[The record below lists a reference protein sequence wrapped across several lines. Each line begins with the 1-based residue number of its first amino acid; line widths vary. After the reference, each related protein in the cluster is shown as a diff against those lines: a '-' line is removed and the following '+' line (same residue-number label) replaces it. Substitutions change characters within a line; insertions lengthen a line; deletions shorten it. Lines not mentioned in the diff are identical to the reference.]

1 VASFITESPQAK
13 LLINEFIHLII
24 IAHFMNERAAAQA
37 AFKANTLDAV
47 HMRLP
52 SWRTTCLV
60 ACAVLLV
67 HVWLLASSNLW
78 LTPSADQ
85 TLLTKAFVTRQIQLP
100 PAQSATPPA
109 KPKTSPAQKPPA
121 NVETAPPSTASTSA
135 DTNPSLTS
143 ETIQG
148 SNSNTSISSIGNQD
162 IAAAV
167 ALPARVASGVDMP
180 PYPRFAGDG
189 VPASEASAF
198 KVPAPVFLK
207 YQVLGMS
214 KQMNYSAWAE
224 FSWQHDG
231 QRYDSKLEVGAFL
244 LGSRSQ
250 TSQGTLGAEGL
261 MPQRF
266 GDKFR
271 TEVASHFQRDKGVI
285 SFSNNAPEVPMLKGA
300 QDRLSVVMQIAAL
313 LSAEPER
320 YPVGTMLSFQTVATR
335 DAEVWLFLVEKSE
348 TLQLPYGDVPT
359 IKINRKPRKEFDQT
373 IELWFAPSIDYLPV
387 RLRVTNANGD
397 FVDQQ
402 LRKVEKPRS

>member
-1 VASFITESPQAK
+1 
-13 LLINEFIHLII
+13 
-24 IAHFMNERAAAQA
+24 MNERAATQA
-37 AFKANTLDAV
+37 AFHANMLTAAQK
-47 HMRLP
+47 RLP
-52 SWRTTCLV
+52 SWRTTCLI
-60 ACAVLLV
+60 ACAVLFV
-67 HVWLLASSNLW
+67 HLWLFASSSLW
-78 LTPSADQ
+78 ITPNAEQ
-85 TLLTKAFVTRQIQLP
+85 PLQTKAFATRQIQLP
-100 PAQSATPPA
+100 IAQSAIAPA
-109 KPKTSPAQKPPA
+109 KPKTVPLQKQQAKTEADSP
-121 NVETAPPSTASTSA
+121 TSASTSL
-135 DTNPSLTS
+135 DTNTANAFDGL
-143 ETIQG
+143 QN
-148 SNSNTSISSIGNQD
+148 SNSNPSISSIGNQD
-162 IAAAV
+162 LTAPV
-167 ALPARVASGVDMP
+167 ALPARVASSVDLP

-189 VPASEASAF
+189 VPANEASDF
-198 KVPAPVFLK
+198 KIPAPVFLK

-271 TEVASHFQRDKGVI
+271 SEVASHFQRDKGVI
-285 SFSNNAPEVPMLKGA
+285 SFSTNAPEVPLLKGA

-313 LSAEPER
+313 LSADPER

-348 TLQLPYGDVPT
+348 TLKLPYGDVPT

-402 LRKVEKPRS
+402 LRKVEKPGS

>member
-1 VASFITESPQAK
+1 
-13 LLINEFIHLII
+13 
-24 IAHFMNERAAAQA
+24 MNERAALQA
-37 AFKANTLDAV
+37 AFKSLTLANAP
-47 HMRLP
+47 MRLP
-52 SWRTTCLV
+52 SWRTTCLI
-60 ACAVLLV
+60 ACAVLLM

-78 LTPSADQ
+78 LTPSAEQ
-85 TLLTKAFVTRQIQLP
+85 TLQTKAFVTRQIQLP
-100 PAQSATPPA
+100 PAQSATSPV
-109 KPKTSPAQKPPA
+109 KPKSTPAQKQQAKVEDTPPQ
-121 NVETAPPSTASTSA
+121 NASTSA
-135 DTNPSLTS
+135 DTNPAPTS
-143 ETIQG
+143 EATQG
-148 SNSNTSISSIGNQD
+148 NSNASISSIGSQD

-167 ALPARVASGVDMP
+167 VLPARVASGVDMP

-189 VPASEASAF
+189 VPANEASAF
-198 KVPAPVFLK
+198 KIPAPVFLK

-285 SFSNNAPEVPMLKGA
+285 SFSNNAPEVSMLKGA

-313 LSAEPER
+313 LSAEPDR

-335 DAEVWLFLVEKSE
+335 DAEVWLFLVEKAE

-402 LRKVEKPRS
+402 LRKVEKPKS

>member
-1 VASFITESPQAK
+1 
-13 LLINEFIHLII
+13 
-24 IAHFMNERAAAQA
+24 MNERAATQA
-37 AFKANTLDAV
+37 AFNANMLTAV
-47 HMRLP
+47 QMRLP
-52 SWRTTCLV
+52 SWRTTFLV

-78 LTPSADQ
+78 LTPSAEQ
-85 TLLTKAFVTRQIQLP
+85 TLQTQAFVTRQIQLP
-100 PAQSATPPA
+100 AAQSATA
-109 KPKTSPAQKPPA
+109 SVKPKSTPVQKPQA
-121 NVETAPPSTASTSA
+121 KVDTEPPSATSTSA
-135 DTNPSLTS
+135 DTSTALSSDATQ
-143 ETIQG
+143 IG
-148 SNSNTSISSIGNQD
+148 NSNASVSSIVNQD
-162 IAAAV
+162 ITAPV
-167 ALPARVASGVDMP
+167 ILPARVASSVDMP

-189 VPASEASAF
+189 VPANEASAF
-198 KVPAPVFLK
+198 KIPAPVFLK

-271 TEVASHFQRDKGVI
+271 SEVASHFQRDKGVI
-285 SFSNNAPEVPMLKGA
+285 SFSTNAPEVPLLKGA
-300 QDRLSVVMQIAAL
+300 QDRLSVVMQIVAL
-313 LSAEPER
+313 LSADPER

-359 IKINRKPRKEFDQT
+359 IKVNRKPRKEFDQS

-402 LRKVEKPRS
+402 LRKVEKPKS

>member
-1 VASFITESPQAK
+1 
-13 LLINEFIHLII
+13 
-24 IAHFMNERAAAQA
+24 MNERAAMQA
-37 AFKANTLDAV
+37 ALKANTLSAV
-47 HMRLP
+47 QMRLP

-60 ACAVLLV
+60 ASVVLLV

-78 LTPSADQ
+78 FAPSTEQ
-85 TLLTKAFVTRQIQLP
+85 TLQTKAFVTRQIQIP
-100 PAQSATPPA
+100 HAQSATA
-109 KPKTSPAQKPPA
+109 TVKPKDTTAQKTQAKVDP
-121 NVETAPPSTASTSA
+121 EPPSAASTSA
-135 DTNPSLTS
+135 DTNSAHLSDATQ
-143 ETIQG
+143 IG
-148 SNSNTSISSIGNQD
+148 NSNASISSIGNLD
-162 IAAAV
+162 TAAPIV
-167 ALPARVASGVDMP
+167 LPARIASGVDMP
-180 PYPRFAGDG
+180 PYPRFASDG
-189 VPASEASAF
+189 VPANEASVF
-198 KVPAPVFLK
+198 KIPAPALLK

-250 TSQGTLGAEGL
+250 TSQGTLGTEGL

-271 TEVASHFQRDKGVI
+271 TEVASHFQRDKGVV
-285 SFSNNAPEVPMLKGA
+285 SFSTNAPEVHLLKGA

-313 LSAEPER
+313 LSADPER

-359 IKINRKPRKEFDQT
+359 IKINRKPRKEFDQS

-402 LRKVEKPRS
+402 LRKVEKPKS

>member
-1 VASFITESPQAK
+1 
-13 LLINEFIHLII
+13 
-24 IAHFMNERAAAQA
+24 MNERAALQA
-37 AFKANTLDAV
+37 AFKSLTLANAP
-47 HMRLP
+47 MRLP
-52 SWRTTCLV
+52 SWRTTCLI
-60 ACAVLLV
+60 ACAVLLM

-78 LTPSADQ
+78 LTPSAEQ
-85 TLLTKAFVTRQIQLP
+85 TLQTKAFVTRQIQLP
-100 PAQSATPPA
+100 PAQSAASPA
-109 KPKTSPAQKPPA
+109 KPKSTPVQKQQAKVEDAQPP
-121 NVETAPPSTASTSA
+121 NASTSA
-135 DTNPSLTS
+135 DTNPTPTS
-143 ETIQG
+143 EATQG
-148 SNSNTSISSIGNQD
+148 NSNTSISSIGNQD
-162 IAAAV
+162 LDAAV
-167 ALPARVASGVDMP
+167 VLPARVASGVDMP

-189 VPASEASAF
+189 VPANEASAF
-198 KVPAPVFLK
+198 KIPAPVFLK

-271 TEVASHFQRDKGVI
+271 TEVASHFQRDKGVV

-313 LSAEPER
+313 LSAEPDR

-335 DAEVWLFLVEKSE
+335 DAEVWLFLVEKAE

-402 LRKVEKPRS
+402 LRKVEKPKS

>member
-1 VASFITESPQAK
+1 
-13 LLINEFIHLII
+13 
-24 IAHFMNERAAAQA
+24 MNERAALQA
-37 AFKANTLDAV
+37 AFKSHTLANAP
-47 HMRLP
+47 MRLP
-52 SWRTTCLV
+52 SWRTTCLI
-60 ACAVLLV
+60 ACAVLLM

-78 LTPSADQ
+78 LTPSAEQ
-85 TLLTKAFVTRQIQLP
+85 TLQTKAFVTRQIQLP
-100 PAQSATPPA
+100 PAQSAASPA
-109 KPKTSPAQKPPA
+109 KPKSTPVQKQQA
-121 NVETAPPSTASTSA
+121 KVEDAPPQNALTTA
-135 DTNPSLTS
+135 DTNPALSS
-143 ETIQG
+143 EVTQ

-162 IAAAV
+162 LAAAV
-167 ALPARVASGVDMP
+167 VLPARVASGVDMP

-189 VPASEASAF
+189 VPANEASAF
-198 KVPAPVFLK
+198 KIPAPVFLK

-285 SFSNNAPEVPMLKGA
+285 SFSNNAPEVSMLKGA

-313 LSAEPER
+313 LSAEPDR

-335 DAEVWLFLVEKSE
+335 DAEVWLFLVEKAE

-402 LRKVEKPRS
+402 LRKVEKPKS

>member
-1 VASFITESPQAK
+1 
-13 LLINEFIHLII
+13 
-24 IAHFMNERAAAQA
+24 MNERAALQA
-37 AFKANTLDAV
+37 AFKSLTLANAP
-47 HMRLP
+47 MRLP
-52 SWRTTCLV
+52 SWRTTCLI
-60 ACAVLLV
+60 ACAVLLM

-78 LTPSADQ
+78 LTPSAEQ
-85 TLLTKAFVTRQIQLP
+85 TLQTKAFVTRQIQLP
-100 PAQSATPPA
+100 PAQSAASPA
-109 KPKTSPAQKPPA
+109 KPKSTLVQKQQA
-121 NVETAPPSTASTSA
+121 KVEDAPPQNALTTA
-135 DTNPSLTS
+135 DTNPALSS
-143 ETIQG
+143 EVTQ
-148 SNSNTSISSIGNQD
+148 SNSDTSISSIGNQD
-162 IAAAV
+162 LAAAV
-167 ALPARVASGVDMP
+167 VLPARVASGVDMP

-189 VPASEASAF
+189 VPANEASAF
-198 KVPAPVFLK
+198 KIPAPVFLK

-285 SFSNNAPEVPMLKGA
+285 SFSNNAPEVSMLKGA

-313 LSAEPER
+313 LSAEPDR

-335 DAEVWLFLVEKSE
+335 DAEVWLFLVEKAE

-402 LRKVEKPRS
+402 LRKVEKPKS

>member
-1 VASFITESPQAK
+1 M
-13 LLINEFIHLII
+13 HL
-24 IAHFMNERAAAQA
+24 
-37 AFKANTLDAV
+37 
-47 HMRLP
+47 
-52 SWRTTCLV
+52 
-60 ACAVLLV
+60 
-67 HVWLLASSNLW
+67 WLLASSNLW
-78 LTPSADQ
+78 LTPSAEQ
-85 TLLTKAFVTRQIQLP
+85 TLQTKAFVTRQIQLP
-100 PAQSATPPA
+100 PAQSAASPA
-109 KPKTSPAQKPPA
+109 KPKSTPVQKQQA
-121 NVETAPPSTASTSA
+121 KVEDAPPQNASISA
-135 DTNPSLTS
+135 DTNITPTS
-143 ETIQG
+143 EATQ
-148 SNSNTSISSIGNQD
+148 SNSNTSISSIGSQD

-167 ALPARVASGVDMP
+167 VLPARVASGVDMP

-189 VPASEASAF
+189 VPANEASAF
-198 KVPAPVFLK
+198 KIPAPIFLK

-271 TEVASHFQRDKGVI
+271 TEVASHFQRDKGVV
-285 SFSNNAPEVPMLKGA
+285 SFSNNAPEVPLLKGA

-313 LSAEPER
+313 LSADPER

-335 DAEVWLFLVEKSE
+335 DAEVWLFLVEKAE
-348 TLQLPYGDVPT
+348 TLQLPYGEVST

-402 LRKVEKPRS
+402 LRKVEKPKS

>member
-1 VASFITESPQAK
+1 
-13 LLINEFIHLII
+13 
-24 IAHFMNERAAAQA
+24 MNERAAAQA

-47 HMRLP
+47 QMRLP
-52 SWRTTCLV
+52 SWRTTFLV
-60 ACAVLLV
+60 ASAVLLV

-78 LTPSADQ
+78 LTSSADQ
-85 TLLTKAFVTRQIQLP
+85 TLQTKAFVTRQIQLP
-100 PAQSATPPA
+100 PAQSATAAA
-109 KPKTSPAQKPPA
+109 KPKTTPAQKSPA
-121 NVETAPPSTASTSA
+121 NVETAPPSNASTSA
-135 DTNPSLTS
+135 DTNSALTS
-143 ETIQG
+143 ETAQVL
-148 SNSNTSISSIGNQD
+148 NSNTSISSIGNQD

-189 VPASEASAF
+189 VPANEASAF

-285 SFSNNAPEVPMLKGA
+285 SFSNNAPEVPLLKGA

>member
-1 VASFITESPQAK
+1 
-13 LLINEFIHLII
+13 
-24 IAHFMNERAAAQA
+24 MNERAALQT
-37 AFKANTLDAV
+37 AFTSHPLVNAT
-47 HMRLP
+47 MRLP
-52 SWRTTCLV
+52 SWRTTCLI
-60 ACAVLLV
+60 AIAVLLM

-78 LTPSADQ
+78 LTPSAEQ
-85 TLLTKAFVTRQIQLP
+85 TLQTKAFVTRQIQLP
-100 PAQSATPPA
+100 PAQSAASPA
-109 KPKTSPAQKPPA
+109 KPKSTPVQKQQA
-121 NVETAPPSTASTSA
+121 KVEDAPPQNALTTA
-135 DTNPSLTS
+135 DTNPAPTS
-143 ETIQG
+143 EAAQG
-148 SNSNTSISSIGNQD
+148 NSNASISSIGSQD

-167 ALPARVASGVDMP
+167 VLPARVASGVDMP

-189 VPASEASAF
+189 VPANEASAF
-198 KVPAPVFLK
+198 KIPAPVFLK

-285 SFSNNAPEVPMLKGA
+285 SFSNNAPEVSMLKGA

-313 LSAEPER
+313 LSAEPDR

-335 DAEVWLFLVEKSE
+335 DAEVWLFLVEKAE

-402 LRKVEKPRS
+402 LRKVEKPKS

>member
-1 VASFITESPQAK
+1 
-13 LLINEFIHLII
+13 
-24 IAHFMNERAAAQA
+24 MNERAALQA
-37 AFKANTLDAV
+37 AFKSHTLANAP
-47 HMRLP
+47 MRLP
-52 SWRTTCLV
+52 SRRTTCLI
-60 ACAVLLV
+60 ACAVLLM

-78 LTPSADQ
+78 LTPSAEQ
-85 TLLTKAFVTRQIQLP
+85 TLQTKAFVTRQIQLP
-100 PAQSATPPA
+100 PAQSAASRA
-109 KPKTSPAQKPPA
+109 KPKSTPVQKQQAKVEDAQPP
-121 NVETAPPSTASTSA
+121 NASTSA
-135 DTNPSLTS
+135 DTNPTPTS
-143 ETIQG
+143 EATQG
-148 SNSNTSISSIGNQD
+148 NSNTSISSIGNQD
-162 IAAAV
+162 LDAAV
-167 ALPARVASGVDMP
+167 VLPARVASGVDMP

-189 VPASEASAF
+189 VPANEASAF
-198 KVPAPVFLK
+198 KIPAPVFLK

-271 TEVASHFQRDKGVI
+271 TEVASHFQRDKGVV
-285 SFSNNAPEVPMLKGA
+285 SFSNNAPEVSMLKGA

-313 LSAEPER
+313 LSAEPDR

-335 DAEVWLFLVEKSE
+335 DAEVWLFLVEKAE

-402 LRKVEKPRS
+402 LRKVEKPKS

>member
-1 VASFITESPQAK
+1 
-13 LLINEFIHLII
+13 
-24 IAHFMNERAAAQA
+24 MNERAALQA
-37 AFKANTLDAV
+37 AFKSHPLANAP
-47 HMRLP
+47 MRLP
-52 SWRTTCLV
+52 SWRTTCLI
-60 ACAVLLV
+60 ACAVLLM

-78 LTPSADQ
+78 LTPSAEQ
-85 TLLTKAFVTRQIQLP
+85 TLQTKAFVTRQIQLP
-100 PAQSATPPA
+100 PAQSATSPV
-109 KPKTSPAQKPPA
+109 KPKSTPAQKQQA
-121 NVETAPPSTASTSA
+121 KVEDAPPQNASTSA
-135 DTNPSLTS
+135 DTNPAPTS
-143 ETIQG
+143 EATQG
-148 SNSNTSISSIGNQD
+148 NSNASISSIGSQD

-167 ALPARVASGVDMP
+167 VLPARVASGVDMP

-189 VPASEASAF
+189 VPANEASAF
-198 KVPAPVFLK
+198 KIPAPVFLK

-285 SFSNNAPEVPMLKGA
+285 SFSNNAPEVPLLKGA

-313 LSAEPER
+313 LSAEPDR

-335 DAEVWLFLVEKSE
+335 DAEVWLFLVEKAE

-402 LRKVEKPRS
+402 LRKVEKPKS

>member
-1 VASFITESPQAK
+1 
-13 LLINEFIHLII
+13 
-24 IAHFMNERAAAQA
+24 MNERAAMQA
-37 AFKANTLDAV
+37 AFKANTLPAV
-47 HMRLP
+47 QMRLP

-60 ACAVLLV
+60 ACAVLLA

-78 LTPSADQ
+78 LTPSAEQ
-85 TLLTKAFVTRQIQLP
+85 TLQTKAFVTRQIQLP
-100 PAQSATPPA
+100 AAQSATSSV
-109 KPKTSPAQKPPA
+109 KPKSTPAQKPQA
-121 NVETAPPSTASTSA
+121 KVDAEPPSATSTSA
-135 DTNPSLTS
+135 DTSTALSTDA
-143 ETIQG
+143 TQIG
-148 SNSNTSISSIGNQD
+148 NSNASVSNIGNQD
-162 IAAAV
+162 ITSAPV
-167 ALPARVASGVDMP
+167 VLPASVASGVDMP
-180 PYPRFAGDG
+180 PYPRFAGEG
-189 VPASEASAF
+189 VPANEASAF
-198 KVPAPVFLK
+198 KIPAPVFLK

-250 TSQGTLGAEGL
+250 TSQGTLGAEGVI
-261 MPQRF
+261 PQRF

-271 TEVASHFQRDKGVI
+271 TEVASHFQRDKGVV
-285 SFSNNAPEVPMLKGA
+285 SFSTNVPEVPLLKGA

-313 LSAEPER
+313 LSADPER
-320 YPVGTMLSFQTVATR
+320 YPLGTMLSFQTVATR

>member
-1 VASFITESPQAK
+1 
-13 LLINEFIHLII
+13 
-24 IAHFMNERAAAQA
+24 MNERAALQA
-37 AFKANTLDAV
+37 AFKSLTLANAP
-47 HMRLP
+47 MRLP
-52 SWRTTCLV
+52 SWRTTCLI
-60 ACAVLLV
+60 ACAVLLM

-78 LTPSADQ
+78 LTPSAEQ
-85 TLLTKAFVTRQIQLP
+85 TLQTKAFVTRQIQLP
-100 PAQSATPPA
+100 PAQSAASRA
-109 KPKTSPAQKPPA
+109 KPKSTPVQKQQAKVEDAQPP
-121 NVETAPPSTASTSA
+121 NASTSA
-135 DTNPSLTS
+135 DTNPTPTS
-143 ETIQG
+143 EATQG
-148 SNSNTSISSIGNQD
+148 NSNTSISSIGNQD
-162 IAAAV
+162 LDAAV
-167 ALPARVASGVDMP
+167 VLPARVASGVDMP

-189 VPASEASAF
+189 VPANEASAF
-198 KVPAPVFLK
+198 KIPAPVFLK

-271 TEVASHFQRDKGVI
+271 TEVASHFQRDKGVV
-285 SFSNNAPEVPMLKGA
+285 SFSNNAPEVSMLKGA

-313 LSAEPER
+313 LSAEPDR

-335 DAEVWLFLVEKSE
+335 DAEVWLFLVEKAE

-402 LRKVEKPRS
+402 LRKVEKPKS

>member
-1 VASFITESPQAK
+1 
-13 LLINEFIHLII
+13 
-24 IAHFMNERAAAQA
+24 MNERAATQA
-37 AFKANTLDAV
+37 AFNANMLTAV
-47 HMRLP
+47 QMRLP
-52 SWRTTCLV
+52 SWRTTFLV

-78 LTPSADQ
+78 LTPSAEQ
-85 TLLTKAFVTRQIQLP
+85 TLQTQAFVTRQIQLP
-100 PAQSATPPA
+100 AAQSATA
-109 KPKTSPAQKPPA
+109 SVKPKSTPAQKPQA
-121 NVETAPPSTASTSA
+121 KVDTEPPSATSTSA
-135 DTNPSLTS
+135 DTSTALSSDATQ
-143 ETIQG
+143 IG
-148 SNSNTSISSIGNQD
+148 NSDASVSSIGNQD
-162 IAAAV
+162 ITAPV
-167 ALPARVASGVDMP
+167 ILPARVASSVDMP

-189 VPASEASAF
+189 VPANEASAF
-198 KVPAPVFLK
+198 KIPAPVFLK

-271 TEVASHFQRDKGVI
+271 SEVASHFQRDKSVI
-285 SFSNNAPEVPMLKGA
+285 SFSTNAPEVPLLKGA

-320 YPVGTMLSFQTVATR
+320 YPIGTMLSFQTVATR

-359 IKINRKPRKEFDQT
+359 IKVNRKPRKEFDQS

-402 LRKVEKPRS
+402 LRKVEKPGS

>member
-1 VASFITESPQAK
+1 
-13 LLINEFIHLII
+13 
-24 IAHFMNERAAAQA
+24 
-37 AFKANTLDAV
+37 
-47 HMRLP
+47 
-52 SWRTTCLV
+52 
-60 ACAVLLV
+60 V

-78 LTPSADQ
+78 LTPSAEQ
-85 TLLTKAFVTRQIQLP
+85 TLQTKAFVTRQIQLP
-100 PAQSATPPA
+100 PAQSATAAA
-109 KPKTSPAQKPPA
+109 KPKTTPAQKPPA
-121 NVETAPPSTASTSA
+121 NVETAPPTNASTSA
-135 DTNPSLTS
+135 DTNPALTS
-143 ETIQG
+143 ETAQVV
-148 SNSNTSISSIGNQD
+148 NSNTSISSTGNQD

-167 ALPARVASGVDMP
+167 VLPARAASGVDMP
-180 PYPRFAGDG
+180 PYPRFAGDS
-189 VPASEASAF
+189 VPANEASAF

-359 IKINRKPRKEFDQT
+359 IKINRKPRKEFDQM

-402 LRKVEKPRS
+402 LRKVEKPKS

>member
-1 VASFITESPQAK
+1 
-13 LLINEFIHLII
+13 
-24 IAHFMNERAAAQA
+24 MNERAAMQT
-37 AFKANTLDAV
+37 AFQANTQVAAQ
-47 HMRLP
+47 MRMP

-67 HVWLLASSNLW
+67 HVWLLSSSSLW
-78 LTPSADQ
+78 LTPSAEQ
-85 TLLTKAFVTRQIQLP
+85 TLQTKAFVTRQIQLP
-100 PAQSATPPA
+100 PAQNATASAKTKSNPTTQPQTKTDADTQANTATP
-109 KPKTSPAQKPPA
+109 SDA
-121 NVETAPPSTASTSA
+121 NTV
-135 DTNPSLTS
+135 
-143 ETIQG
+143 
-148 SNSNTSISSIGNQD
+148 NTSDPALNNSASSNLSSIGNQD
-162 IAAAV
+162 LAAPV
-167 ALPARVASGVDMP
+167 ALPARVASGIDMP

-189 VPASEASAF
+189 VSASEASAF
-198 KVPAPVFLK
+198 KIPAPVFLK

-250 TSQGTLGAEGL
+250 TSQGSLGAEGL

-266 GDKFR
+266 GDKYR
-271 TEVASHFQRDKGVI
+271 SEVASHFQRDKGVI
-285 SFSNNAPEVPMLKGA
+285 SFSNNAPEVPLLKGA

-313 LSAEPER
+313 LSADPER
-320 YPVGTMLSFQTVATR
+320 YPLGTMLSFQTVATR
-335 DAEVWLFLVEKSE
+335 DAEVWLFLVEKAE
-348 TLQLPYGDVPT
+348 TLQLPYGEVPT

-402 LRKVEKPRS
+402 LRKVERPKS

>member
-1 VASFITESPQAK
+1 
-13 LLINEFIHLII
+13 
-24 IAHFMNERAAAQA
+24 
-37 AFKANTLDAV
+37 
-47 HMRLP
+47 
-52 SWRTTCLV
+52 
-60 ACAVLLV
+60 
-67 HVWLLASSNLW
+67 
-78 LTPSADQ
+78 
-85 TLLTKAFVTRQIQLP
+85 
-100 PAQSATPPA
+100 
-109 KPKTSPAQKPPA
+109 
-121 NVETAPPSTASTSA
+121 
-135 DTNPSLTS
+135 
-143 ETIQG
+143 
-148 SNSNTSISSIGNQD
+148 
-162 IAAAV
+162 
-167 ALPARVASGVDMP
+167 MP

-250 TSQGTLGAEGL
+250 TSQGTLGTEGL

>member
-13 LLINEFIHLII
+13 LLIDVFIHLII
-24 IAHFMNERAAAQA
+24 IAHFMNERAVMQS
-37 AFKANTLDAV
+37 AFKGNTLAAV
-47 HMRLP
+47 QMRLP

-78 LTPSADQ
+78 LTPSAEQ
-85 TLLTKAFVTRQIQLP
+85 TLQTKAFVTRQIQLP
-100 PAQSATPPA
+100 PVQSAATPA
-109 KPKTSPAQKPPA
+109 KPKSTPAQKPQA
-121 NVETAPPSTASTSA
+121 KVDAEPPSATPTSA
-135 DTNPSLTS
+135 DASTALSSDATQ
-143 ETIQG
+143 IG
-148 SNSNTSISSIGNQD
+148 NSNASVSSIGNQD
-162 IAAAV
+162 ITAPV
-167 ALPARVASGVDMP
+167 VLPARVASAVDMP

-189 VPASEASAF
+189 VPANEASAF

-250 TSQGTLGAEGL
+250 TSQGTLGTEGL

-313 LSAEPER
+313 LSADPER

-359 IKINRKPRKEFDQT
+359 IKINRKPRKEFDQA

-402 LRKVEKPRS
+402 LRKVERPKS

>member
-1 VASFITESPQAK
+1 
-13 LLINEFIHLII
+13 
-24 IAHFMNERAAAQA
+24 MNERTAMQA
-37 AFKANTLDAV
+37 AFKANTLAAV
-47 HMRLP
+47 QMRLP
-52 SWRTTCLV
+52 SWRTTFLV

-78 LTPSADQ
+78 LTPSAEQ
-85 TLLTKAFVTRQIQLP
+85 TLQTQAFVTRQIQLP
-100 PAQSATPPA
+100 VAQSATA
-109 KPKTSPAQKPPA
+109 SVKPKSTPAQKPQA
-121 NVETAPPSTASTSA
+121 KVDTEPPSATSTSA
-135 DTNPSLTS
+135 DTSTALSSDATQ
-143 ETIQG
+143 IG
-148 SNSNTSISSIGNQD
+148 NSDASVSSIGNQD
-162 IAAAV
+162 ITAPV
-167 ALPARVASGVDMP
+167 ILPARVASSVDMP

-189 VPASEASAF
+189 VPANEASAF
-198 KVPAPVFLK
+198 KIPAPVFLK

-271 TEVASHFQRDKGVI
+271 SEVASHFQRDKSVI
-285 SFSNNAPEVPMLKGA
+285 SFSTNAPEVPLLKGA

-320 YPVGTMLSFQTVATR
+320 YPIGTMLSFQTVATR

-359 IKINRKPRKEFDQT
+359 IKVNRKPRKEFDQS

-402 LRKVEKPRS
+402 LRKVEKPGS

>member
-1 VASFITESPQAK
+1 
-13 LLINEFIHLII
+13 
-24 IAHFMNERAAAQA
+24 MNERAALQA
-37 AFKANTLDAV
+37 AFKSLTLANAP
-47 HMRLP
+47 MRLP
-52 SWRTTCLV
+52 SWRTTCLI
-60 ACAVLLV
+60 ACAVLLM

-78 LTPSADQ
+78 LTPSAEQ
-85 TLLTKAFVTRQIQLP
+85 TLQTKAFVTRQIQLP
-100 PAQSATPPA
+100 PAQSAASPA
-109 KPKTSPAQKPPA
+109 KPKSTPVQKQQA
-121 NVETAPPSTASTSA
+121 KVEDAPPPNAPTSA
-135 DTNPSLTS
+135 DTNITPTS
-143 ETIQG
+143 EATQG
-148 SNSNTSISSIGNQD
+148 NSNTSISSIGSQD

-167 ALPARVASGVDMP
+167 VLPARVASGVDMP

-189 VPASEASAF
+189 VPANEASAF
-198 KVPAPVFLK
+198 KIPAPIFLK

-271 TEVASHFQRDKGVI
+271 TEVASHFQRDKGVV
-285 SFSNNAPEVPMLKGA
+285 SFSNNAPEVPLLKGA

-313 LSAEPER
+313 LSADPER

-335 DAEVWLFLVEKSE
+335 DAEVWLFLVEKAE
-348 TLQLPYGDVPT
+348 TLQLPYGEVST

-402 LRKVEKPRS
+402 LRKVEKPKS

>member
-1 VASFITESPQAK
+1 
-13 LLINEFIHLII
+13 
-24 IAHFMNERAAAQA
+24 MNERAAMQTAFQTNTQVAAQ
-37 AFKANTLDAV
+37 
-47 HMRLP
+47 MRMP

-67 HVWLLASSNLW
+67 HVWLLSSSSLW
-78 LTPSADQ
+78 LTPSAEQ
-85 TLLTKAFVTRQIQLP
+85 TLQTKAFVTRQIQLP
-100 PAQSATPPA
+100 PAQNA
-109 KPKTSPAQKPPA
+109 
-121 NVETAPPSTASTSA
+121 TASAKTKSNPTTQPQTKTDA
-135 DTNPSLTS
+135 DTQANTTTPSDANTV
-143 ETIQG
+143 
-148 SNSNTSISSIGNQD
+148 NTSDPALNNSASSNLSSIGNQD
-162 IAAAV
+162 LAAPV
-167 ALPARVASGVDMP
+167 ALPARVASGIDMP

-189 VPASEASAF
+189 VSASEASAF
-198 KVPAPVFLK
+198 KIPAPVFLK

-250 TSQGTLGAEGL
+250 TSQGSLGTEGL

-266 GDKFR
+266 SDKYR
-271 TEVASHFQRDKGVI
+271 SEVASHFQRDKGVI
-285 SFSNNAPEVPMLKGA
+285 SFSNNAPEVPLLKGV

-313 LSAEPER
+313 LSADPER

-335 DAEVWLFLVEKSE
+335 DAEVWLFLVEKAE
-348 TLQLPYGDVPT
+348 TLQLPYGEVPT

-402 LRKVEKPRS
+402 LRKVERPKS

>member
-1 VASFITESPQAK
+1 
-13 LLINEFIHLII
+13 
-24 IAHFMNERAAAQA
+24 MNERAALQA
-37 AFKANTLDAV
+37 AFKSLTLANAP
-47 HMRLP
+47 MRLP
-52 SWRTTCLV
+52 SWRTTCLI
-60 ACAVLLV
+60 ACAVLLT

-78 LTPSADQ
+78 LTPSAEQ
-85 TLLTKAFVTRQIQLP
+85 TLQTKAFVTRQIQLP
-100 PAQSATPPA
+100 PAQSAASPA
-109 KPKTSPAQKPPA
+109 KPKSTPVQKQQA
-121 NVETAPPSTASTSA
+121 KVEDAPPPNASTSA
-135 DTNPSLTS
+135 DTNPTPTS
-143 ETIQG
+143 EATQG
-148 SNSNTSISSIGNQD
+148 NSNTSISSIGNQD
-162 IAAAV
+162 LAAAV
-167 ALPARVASGVDMP
+167 VLPARVASGVDMP

-189 VPASEASAF
+189 VPANEASAF
-198 KVPAPVFLK
+198 KIPAPVFLK

-271 TEVASHFQRDKGVI
+271 TEVASHFQRDKGVV

-313 LSAEPER
+313 LSAEPDR

-335 DAEVWLFLVEKSE
+335 DAEVWLFLVEKAE

-402 LRKVEKPRS
+402 LRKVEKPKS